1 MAAFIN
7 LMSRLLLYM
16 SASNLNLLTSAV
28 SMGDSQKVVSAYAYT
43 TFWLSPID
51 VLIDGSQHFREPEN
65 TFTPYMFFPN
75 DREDTKVAFLILSLL
90 LVGKTVDI
98 FTKNRTVFRQVV
110 AK

>member
-51 VLIDGSQHFREPEN
+51 VLIDGVMKISDPREKL
-65 TFTPYMFFPN
+65 TGG
-75 DREDTKVAFLILSLL
+75 R
-90 LVGKTVDI
+90 
-98 FTKNRTVFRQVV
+98 
-110 AK
+110 